1 MVRALCS
8 QITEDGEPLTARQIA
23 QERRTLLMKLFA
35 DTGTCKIPAIVKYVK
50 ALLADELSGKVSA
63 GNFKYC
69 RAILAQ
75 CIVQCCARAC
85 SRT

>member
-1 MVRALCS
+1 VTRQIVTRHLLT
-8 QITEDGEPLTARQIA
+8 ITEDGEPLTARQIA

-63 GNFKYC
+63 SYFKCKLLQVYA
-69 RAILAQ
+69 RDIL
-75 CIVQCCARAC
+75 V
-85 SRT
+85 